1 MKRWGTCDDAPS
13 KTKFSDF
20 SNSNSYSKKPSSTLF
35 ICFYLLGGYSLI
47 ILNAVSRSKPSFS
60 ASLKI
65 FMIFVCFRDLCNDL
79 NFPWY
84 PSTEHYHSGIHEPL
98 ECLLRRSAP
107 SRSCFLIDSVLV
119 RFSQG
124 FLNSFGPFSSADWFL
139 SVDPYYHVVDNL
151 FFLLFQFY
159 LPLNFFDYGHD
170 SLLSPY
176 PHSIYPKVES
186 YMDLSVL

>member
-1 MKRWGTCDDAPS
+1 MMPRARLNFQTFQIQILIQKS
-13 KTKFSDF
+13 QVQLYLSV
-20 SNSNSYSKKPSSTLF
+20 F
-35 ICFYLLGGYSLI
+35 ICWAVIVWLYRMLLVEASQVFLR
-47 ILNAVSRSKPSFS
+47 VS
-60 ASLKI
+60 KI

-84 PSTEHYHSGIHEPL
+84 PSTEHYHLGIYEPPKW
-98 ECLLRRSAP
+98 LLCRSAP